1 MQRLIFIFFLSSLCG
16 SVPAI
21 AAPRVGPA
29 PRIREVQQTP
39 QPLQIQPIPQLSA
52 DTAVVIE
59 DASGLTMEQAVAI
72 ALRDNPELVAF
83 RKTRGVAQGE
93 IRTATTLDN
102 PTLQLQLLHVQ
113 DSTQLGWG
121 ALLKWMPP
129 QPVTFLAKRGQ
140 ARAQLEEVGQQ
151 IAEMEWVLTAQVRSV
166 FATLLELREQ
176 TRVTT
181 GALEIR
187 RRVVALV
194 RTQVQRGRAT
204 RIEQNA
210 AEIALLDAQREVDDL
225 ELSTTQ
231 AQLRLRALLGMVGIS
246 PLPLKGTIAA
256 GDQIPVKIDPEQLAE
271 RAIAARPALKA
282 AQARVTRREQGV
294 RLENSR
300 RAPWFELSGRYR
312 QNGSQRFYHDVQLG
326 IETALPILDQNSGPV
341 QVAKAELE
349 REQALVVA
357 LVQSVKQ
364 SVYAASS
371 VLLIR
376 RKILERSRREVLPIL
391 MEHERLL
398 EAAAHGAAI
407 DLVALLASEQS
418 ILRGRRQHSEA
429 RLGYE
434 QALIALQAA
443 VGVPAAELFP

>member
-16 SVPAI
+16 SVPALG
-21 AAPRVGPA
+21 APPVGPS
-29 PRIREVQQTP
+29 PRIQ
-39 QPLQIQPIPQLSA
+39 QIQQLPQGQQLPQLSA
-52 DTAVVIE
+52 DTPVVID
-59 DASGLTMEQAVAI
+59 DASGLTMEQAVTV
-72 ALRDNPELVAF
+72 ALRDNPELIAF
-83 RKTRGVAQGE
+83 RKTRAVAEGE

-102 PTLQLQLLHVQ
+102 PTLQLQLLHAQ

-129 QPVTFLAKRGQ
+129 QPVTYLAKRGQ
-140 ARAQLEEVGQQ
+140 ARAQLEEAGQQ
-151 IAEMEWVLTAQVRSV
+151 IAEMEWALTAQVRGV

-176 TRVTT
+176 TRVAT
-181 GALEIR
+181 GALDIR
-187 RRVVALV
+187 RRVVGLV

-210 AEIALLDAQREVDDL
+210 AEIALLDGQREVDDL
-225 ELSTTQ
+225 ELRTTQ
-231 AQLRLRALLGMVGIS
+231 AQLRLRALLGRVGLT

-256 GDQIPVKIDPEQLAE
+256 GDSLPGSLNPEQLAE

-282 AQARVTRREQGV
+282 AQARITRRQQTV

-312 QNGSQRFYHDVQLG
+312 MNGSQRFLHDVQLG

-341 QVAKAELE
+341 MVAKAELE

-364 SVYAASS
+364 SVYAATSE
-371 VLLIR
+371 LLIR
-376 RKILERSRREVLPIL
+376 HKILERSRREVLPIL
-391 MEHERLL
+391 LEHERLL
-398 EAAAHGAAI
+398 EAAARGAAI

-434 QALIALQAA
+434 QARIALQAA